1 MQFCP
6 RRLAP
11 GEIDHELIWLG
22 VSLSSLAVAAAWF
35 GLGLPW
41 PRCAFHDITGLPCVT
56 CGATRT
62 AIAFFHG
69 NISSAWKWNPLVFAF
84 LCGLSTFDVNALTV
98 VVTRAPRL
106 RIGYFSSAEKTLLR
120 ALFIILFVSNW
131 PIYCCT
137 GAILADHKRFIW
149 NWNAPDIIVGSTA
162 MCLDECRRV

>member
-69 NISSAWKWNPLVFAF
+69 NISRAWKWNPLVFAF
-84 LCGLSTFDVNALTV
+84 LCGLSIFDVYALTV
-98 VVTRAPRL
+98 LVTRAPRL

-131 PIYCCT
+131 AY
-137 GAILADHKRFIW
+137 LLLHWRNF
-149 NWNAPDIIVGSTA
+149 
-162 MCLDECRRV
+162 